1 MGLLDSIIGG
11 LTGGA
16 GSGMRTQGG
25 GLQGQLLQ
33 ALVAM
38 MACRAAQGGGGL
50 TGGLGGGQGGGGG
63 GLGGVLGSVLGG
75 GRASSGGAMS
85 GGGMSGGSGGLGT
98 LGGLGALAGLAMLAN
113 KLRQGGLGDAVG
125 SWIGTGQNQPV
136 SGQQLQGALGS
147 DVIGE
152 LASQFG
158 LSHEEVSGQL
168 ASALPEVVDH
178 VTPDGQWP
186 DDGASASGDGD
197 VAGLQDIGDLLRRFQ
212 AR

>member
-11 LTGGA
+11 LAGGA
-16 GSGMRTQGG
+16 GSGSGMRTQGG

-33 ALVAM
+33 ALIGM
-38 MACRAAQGGGGL
+38 MARRATQGGGM
-50 TGGLGGGQGGGGG
+50 GGGG
-63 GLGGVLGSVLGG
+63 LGSVLGG
-75 GRASSGGAMS
+75 VLGNRGAPGGAAAQ
-85 GGGMSGGSGGLGT
+85 GGGLGT
-98 LGGLGALAGLAMLAN
+98 LGGLGALGGLAMLAN

-136 SGQQLQGALGS
+136 SGQQLQGALGD

-152 LASQFG
+152 LAGQFG

-168 ASALPEVVDH
+168 AGVLPEVVNH

-186 DDGASASGDGD
+186 DAGGSGGDGL
-197 VAGLQDIGDLLRRFQ
+197 AGVEDIGELLRRFQ

>member
-11 LTGGA
+11 LAGGA
-16 GSGMRTQGG
+16 GRGMGTQGG

-33 ALVAM
+33 ALIGM
-38 MACRAAQGGGGL
+38 MARRA
-50 TGGLGGGQGGGGG
+50 TQGGGGG
-63 GLGGVLGSVLGG
+63 IGGMLGGVLGNRG
-75 GRASSGGAMS
+75 APGGAVTQ
-85 GGGMSGGSGGLGT
+85 GGGMGGLGG

-136 SGQQLQGALGS
+136 SGQQLQGALGD

-152 LASQFG
+152 LAGQFG
-158 LSHEEVSGQL
+158 LSQDEVSGQL
-168 ASALPEVVDH
+168 AGVLPEVVNH

-186 DDGASASGDGD
+186 DAGGSGSGNDGL
-197 VAGLQDIGDLLRRFQ
+197 AGVEDIGELLRRFQ

>member
-11 LTGGA
+11 LAGGA

-33 ALVAM
+33 ALIGLLTR
-38 MACRAAQGGGGL
+38 RAAQGGGL
-50 TGGLGGGQGGGGG
+50 GGG
-63 GLGGVLGSVLGG
+63 GLGGMLGGVLGNRGAPAGTGARGG
-75 GRASSGGAMS
+75 GL
-85 GGGMSGGSGGLGT
+85 GGLGT

-136 SGQQLQGALGS
+136 SGQQLQGALGD

-152 LASQFG
+152 LAGQFG
-158 LSHEEVSGQL
+158 LSQEEVSGQL
-168 ASALPEVVDH
+168 AGVLPEVVNH

-186 DDGASASGDGD
+186 DAGGSGDGGL
-197 VAGLQDIGDLLRRFQ
+197 AGVEDIGELLRRFQ

>member
-16 GSGMRTQGG
+16 GSGMRQGGG

-33 ALVAM
+33 ALIGLMTRRAM
-38 MACRAAQGGGGL
+38 QGGAM
-50 TGGLGGGQGGGGG
+50 GGGTAGG
-63 GLGGVLGSVLGG
+63 GLGGVLGSVLGN
-75 GRASSGGAMS
+75 RGAP
-85 GGGMSGGSGGLGT
+85 GGGSGGGLGG
-98 LGGLGALAGLAMLAN
+98 LGSVGGLGALAGLAMLVN

-136 SGQQLQGALGS
+136 SGQQLQGALGP
-147 DVIGE
+147 DVISE
-152 LASQFG
+152 LAGQFG
-158 LSHEEVSGQL
+158 LSQEEVSGQL
-168 ASALPEVVDH
+168 AGVLPEVVDH

-186 DDGASASGDGD
+186 DAGEGAAGGLG
-197 VAGLQDIGDLLRRFQ
+197 GLQDIGDLLRRFQ